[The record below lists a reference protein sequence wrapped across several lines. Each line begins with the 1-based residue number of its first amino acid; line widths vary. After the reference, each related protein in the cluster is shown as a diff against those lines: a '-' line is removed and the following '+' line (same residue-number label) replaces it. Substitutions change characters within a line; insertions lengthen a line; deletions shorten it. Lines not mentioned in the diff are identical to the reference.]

1 MTKAVL
7 GILVLLAFLASPCAA
22 NTVTLTAGQSYIFN
36 LTQSDYTFPDPLTPW
51 VNPYV
56 GEVLSPSSSTFDL
69 SVSLYDHATSTT
81 AFYTGEIGPTGHLG
95 DYTWW
100 LGMWDYG
107 VANSDKVLDNDLKIQ
122 VTLLSGSVTF
132 QEPTVQ
138 IVNIDAPTPVPP
150 TVWLLGSGLLGLVGW
165 RRIRKS

>member
-1 MTKAVL
+1 MKKAVL
-7 GILVLLAFLASPCAA
+7 GMLILIVLLASPCAA
-22 NTVTLTAGQSYIFN
+22 GAVSLTAGQSYIWN
-36 LTQSDYTFPDPLTPW
+36 LTPADYTFPDPYTPW

-56 GEVLSPSSSTFDL
+56 GEVLSPSSETFDL
-69 SVSLYDHATSTT
+69 VVSLFDNATSTT
-81 AFYTGEIGPTGHLG
+81 PFYTVDFGPTGHLG

-107 VANSDKVLDNDLKIQ
+107 MANADKVLDNDLTVK
-122 VTLLSGSVTF
+122 VTLLSGSATF

-150 TVWLLGSGLLGLVGW
+150 TVWLLGSGLLGLAGW
-165 RRIRKS
+165 RRLRKG